1 MPKKRNIVEVVR
13 DWVKKNYTGD
23 KHLIRAEYWLK
34 KLKPDADEALVIAVI
49 THDIERAFSEGRR
62 PPSPDVG
69 GAKWD
74 DQEYNLW
81 HGKRSAEFIERFLL
95 DNGVSDRDL
104 INLIKEL
111 ITYHE
116 IGGDE
121 QKDFIKDVDSISF
134 LENNID
140 LFLSRI
146 FQDASKEE
154 IKEKFDYMYN
164 RITSKKAKDLAR
176 PYYFKALEKLKRV

>member
-1 MPKKRNIVEVVR
+1 MDIVKIVR
-13 DWVKKNYTGD
+13 DWVKKNYIGD

-34 KLKPDADEALVIAVI
+34 RIKPDADEAMVIAVI
-49 THDIERAFSEGRR
+49 SHDIERAFLKGRK

-81 HGKRSAEFIERFLL
+81 HGKRSADFVEKFLL
-95 DNGVSDRDL
+95 GNGFSDRDKINKVKQL
-104 INLIKEL
+104 II
-111 ITYHE
+111 YHE

-154 IKEKFDYMYN
+154 IKEKFDYMFN
-164 RITSKKAKDLAR
+164 RISSKKAKDLAK
-176 PYYFKALEKLKRV
+176 PYYSKALEKIEKV

>member
-1 MPKKRNIVEVVR
+1 MDIVKIVR

-34 KLKPDADEALVIAVI
+34 RIKPDADEAMVIAVI
-49 THDIERAFSEGRR
+49 SHDIERAFPKGRKP
-62 PPSPDVG
+62 PPSDR
-69 GAKWD
+69 WD
-74 DQEYNLW
+74 DEVYAVW
-81 HGKRSAEFIERFLL
+81 HGQRSADFVEKFLL
-95 DNGVSDRDL
+95 ENGFSDRDK
-104 INLIKEL
+104 IKKMKRL

-121 QKDFIKDVDSISF
+121 QKDFIKDVDNISF

-146 FQDASKEE
+146 FQDTSKEE

-164 RITSKKAKDLAR
+164 RISSKKAKDLAR
-176 PYYFKALEKLKRV
+176 PFYSKALEKLEKV